1 MRGLTPPAAF
11 GPHMS
16 YVRSIY
22 HDLREKPVFLWSQAV
37 GFKVLVA
44 LVPVVLLATGILGQV
59 LRRDRPL
66 GLVQSTLRDVL
77 PAYQSEELLE
87 LIGQL
92 QGVSGRLTLVGALG
106 LAVTAITLFTTLRTI
121 LAGIFQES
129 WHVERSLL
137 RGYAF
142 DLRMAIQVGFVF
154 TLSVV
159 LTIFVQQMQAG
170 VLWGL
175 SELGIET
182 TFLESGWRVLLQA
195 AAYLVPLAFSFTMF
209 VQLFYFTP
217 VPHPPWR
224 SAAAG
229 ALVSA
234 VLWDATKILFSF
246 YASRIGGFDNQ
257 GLTALGDTFVL
268 VIILVFWAYFS
279 GLVFCIGGITCVIHE
294 RRHRSLRESHA

>member
-1 MRGLTPPAAF
+1 
-11 GPHMS
+11 MS
-16 YVRSIY
+16 FVRSI
-22 HDLREKPVFLWSQAV
+22 LRELRARPVFLWSQAV

-44 LVPVVLLATGILGQV
+44 LVPVVVLATGILGQI
-59 LRRDRPL
+59 LRRERPL

-77 PAYQSEELLE
+77 PEYQSAEILE

-92 QGVSGRLTLVGALG
+92 QGVAGRLTLVGAIG
-106 LAVTAITLFTTLRTI
+106 LALTAVTLFTTLRTI

-129 WHVERSLL
+129 WHEERSLL
-137 RGYAF
+137 GGYAF
-142 DLRMAIQVGFVF
+142 DLRMALQVGVVF

-159 LTIFVQQMQAG
+159 MTVLVQQMQAG

-175 SELGIET
+175 TELGVGAT
-182 TFLESGWRVLLQA
+182 LLESGWRLVLQA
-195 AAYLVPLAFSFTMF
+195 AGYLVPLALSFTMF

-224 SAAAG
+224 SAAVG
-229 ALVSA
+229 AAVSA
-234 VLWDATKILFSF
+234 ILWDAAKILFSF

-268 VIILVFWAYFS
+268 IIILVFWAYFS
-279 GLVFCIGGITCVIHE
+279 GLVFCIGAITCVIHE
-294 RRHRSLRESHA
+294 RRRRRQAAIHE